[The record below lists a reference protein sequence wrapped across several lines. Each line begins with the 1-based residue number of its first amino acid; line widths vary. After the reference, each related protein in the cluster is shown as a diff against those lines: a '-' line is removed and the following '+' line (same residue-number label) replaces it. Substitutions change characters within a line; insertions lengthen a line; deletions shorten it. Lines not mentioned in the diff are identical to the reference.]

1 MHSPYLGIKIVF
13 VIFVEFCVISKMV
26 MLFLQY
32 SAGIFETI
40 DHKQSHSVQSISCKI
55 KQENIK
61 TFYILSNDGVHFC
74 DQKHFSQQL
83 ETFLEIA
90 THI

>member
-1 MHSPYLGIKIVF
+1 
-13 VIFVEFCVISKMV
+13 

-32 SAGIFETI
+32 SAGIFETTG
-40 DHKQSHSVQSISCKI
+40 HKQSHNFQSISCKI
-55 KQENIK
+55 RQENIK
-61 TFYILSNDGVHFC
+61 TFYILSNDSVHFC

>member
-1 MHSPYLGIKIVF
+1 MS
-13 VIFVEFCVISKMV
+13 VIFVEFCVTSKIV

-32 SAGIFETI
+32 STGIFETI
-40 DHKQSHSVQSISCKI
+40 DHKQSHNVQSISCKI
-55 KQENIK
+55 RQENIK
-61 TFYILSNDGVHFC
+61 PFYILSNDRVHIC
-74 DQKHFSQQL
+74 DQKHFS

>member
-1 MHSPYLGIKIVF
+1 MS
-13 VIFVEFCVISKMV
+13 VIFVEFCVTSKMV

-32 SAGIFETI
+32 STGIFETI
-40 DHKQSHSVQSISCKI
+40 DHKQSHNDHKQSHNVQSISCKI
-55 KQENIK
+55 RQENIK
-61 TFYILSNDGVHFC
+61 TFYILSNDRVHIC
-74 DQKHFSQQL
+74 DQKHFS

>member
-1 MHSPYLGIKIVF
+1 
-13 VIFVEFCVISKMV
+13 MV

-83 ETFLEIA
+83 ETSLEIA
-90 THI
+90 THL